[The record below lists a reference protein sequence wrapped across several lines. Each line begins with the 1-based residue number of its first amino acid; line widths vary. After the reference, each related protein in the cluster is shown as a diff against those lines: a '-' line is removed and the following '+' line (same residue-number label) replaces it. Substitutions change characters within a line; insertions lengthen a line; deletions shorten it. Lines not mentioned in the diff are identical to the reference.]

1 MQSLLSANICD
12 NLCPDMSMI
21 TMNLL
26 NQMKEEAG
34 EYFKNAKG
42 SHDWRHTERVFN
54 LCMHIGKEEHAN
66 LEVLKIAAILHDI
79 GREYQDKT
87 NGEVCHAEK
96 GAILARELLEKHNI
110 DEKTIDRVIHCVEC
124 HRFRGD
130 RIPQSKEAK
139 VLYDADKLDSIGAV
153 GIGRAFLFAGEVGA
167 YLHSVDVDVEKTE
180 PYTKEDTAY
189 REFVVKLRKIK
200 DKMLTEE
207 GRRIAEERHAFMEE
221 FFDRLNKE
229 IDGNI

>member
-1 MQSLLSANICD
+1 
-12 NLCPDMSMI
+12 MI
-21 TMNLL
+21 AMDLFT
-26 NQMKEEAG
+26 QIRKETKH
-34 EYFKNAKG
+34 YFVNAKG
-42 SHDWRHTERVFN
+42 SHDWQHTERVYN
-54 LCMHIGKEEHAN
+54 LCMHIGEKENAD
-66 LEVLKIAAILHDI
+66 LEILKLAALLHDI

-96 GAILARELLEKHNI
+96 GAHLAREVMERHDVDKEKV
-110 DEKTIDRVIHCVEC
+110 DEVIHCIEC

-167 YLHSVDVDVEKTE
+167 YLHNVGVDIEKTK

-189 REFVVKLRKIK
+189 REFAVKLSKVK
-200 DKMLTEE
+200 DSMLTEE
-207 GRRIAEERHAFMEE
+207 GKRLAEERHHYMEE
-221 FFDRLNKE
+221 FFNRLNRE
-229 IDGNI
+229 VEGEL

>member
-1 MQSLLSANICD
+1 MDVLVQIK
-12 NLCPDMSMI
+12 
-21 TMNLL
+21 
-26 NQMKEEAG
+26 KEAKR
-34 EYFKNAKG
+34 YFENAKG
-42 SHDWRHTERVFN
+42 SHDWEHTERVYN
-54 LCMHIGKEEHAN
+54 LCMHIGKEEKADI
-66 LEVLKIAAILHDI
+66 EILKLSAILHDI

-87 NGEVCHAEK
+87 NGRVCHAEK
-96 GAILARELLEKHNI
+96 GALLARELLGKHAMDKERI
-110 DEKTIDRVIHCVEC
+110 DKVIHCIEC

-153 GIGRAFLFAGEVGA
+153 GIGRAFLFVGEVGA
-167 YLHSVDVDVEKTE
+167 QLHNIGVDPGKTK

-189 REFVVKLRKIK
+189 REFMVKLKKVK

-207 GRRIAEERHAFMEE
+207 GKRIAEERHAFMEE

-229 IDGNI
+229 VKGNL